1 MSDPQQKTFIVEIT
15 SFDGVKTYY
24 ISKPSFILGRGSTSE
39 IKLDDKDISR
49 EHVRI
54 FFADALKIED
64 LDSSNGTFVNG
75 IRLPPKS
82 HVDILENDKIVLGQ
96 SKISLKIKLMT
107 VSEEAQKIAKIEE
120 EQKNAPVQVDIKGFP
135 DPQNDFKMDFK
146 NVTIDLP
153 KYKDPGQHAQEIIKE
168 AEFVKY
174 TIIKG
179 ANVQKEK
186 IIAESKLQSKKIAE
200 ATYQEYQS
208 RVNLLIQQTR
218 EQMNHLKAET
228 ESHLDDKRLHA
239 MDEIQMMWKEHQDQL
254 QTEKNAILDK
264 LDGENKLK
272 LDIELEKLRNE
283 IFIEKNRVISEA
295 ESDIMAKTKAYRSQ
309 FENERTEHTEKVRFL
324 TKQYQETKA
333 EAEALDK
340 KITELKNATNDK
352 TIEYDAIVS
361 KLNIEQDK
369 LEVLQRSHKN
379 LVEENSKIQENLN
392 NYQKNRDAAL
402 EIERQA
408 KKNIEELTKKIQT
421 LSEQK
426 ETIERQLQN
435 IDKNLADAKLKVKSE
450 VENEYKILREAEGKK
465 FEEFKVAE
473 LKELQKI
480 REEHTSSIKKL
491 SLELSQEVASKLEM
505 QAKKT
510 GGQAFDFEKSLEVI
524 NSVIQVKTSENGMSS
539 NHQAQLDTW
548 KKKQRAEKITLFTS
562 GLAAA
567 IVLFFGGNFIYSK
580 LTRDSFKDE
589 MSRSAEARRQKE
601 IENKFTPEKTSA
613 YYETYVDA
621 TLYTDGFVDV
631 FLDDTNQQA
640 WVKKATVYFLNTW
653 KIDEQKTIQV
663 ISNSRSLVQAV
674 NEKVPMFTKQNF
686 KAELEKLK
694 QIEAANITQQV
705 QIFGT
710 NVRYESYKK
719 LERQFF
725 SELLQGKG
733 RGLSSE
739 GTK

>member
-1 MSDPQQKTFIVEIT
+1 MSEAQRTFIVEIT

-24 ISKPSFILGRGSTSE
+24 ISKLSFVLGRGSTSE

-54 FFADALKIED
+54 FFSDVLKIED
-64 LDSSNGTFVNG
+64 LESSNGTFVNG
-75 IRLPPKS
+75 IKIPAKA

-96 SKISLKIKLMT
+96 SKISFKVKVMS
-107 VSEEAQKIAKIEE
+107 VSEEAHQIAKMQED
-120 EQKNAPVQVDIKGFP
+120 QKNAPVQVDIKGFP

-153 KYKDPGQHAQEIIKE
+153 KYKDPSQHAQEIIKE

-200 ATYQEYQS
+200 ATYHEYQS

-254 QTEKNAILDK
+254 QSEKNAILDK

-272 LDIELEKLRNE
+272 LDIEVEKLRNE

-324 TKQYQETKA
+324 TKQFQETKA
-333 EAEALDK
+333 ESELLDK
-340 KITELKNATNDK
+340 RIADLKNATNDK
-352 TIEYDAIVS
+352 TIEYDAIIS

-369 LEVLQRSHKN
+369 LEALQKIHKN
-379 LVEENSKIQENLN
+379 IVEENSKIQENLN

-402 EIERQA
+402 DIERQA
-408 KKNIEELTKKIQT
+408 KKSIEELTKKIQS

-426 ETIERQLQN
+426 ENVDRQLQN
-435 IDKNLADAKLKVKSE
+435 MEKNLADAKLKVKSE
-450 VENEYKILREAEGKK
+450 VENEYKLLRDVESKK
-465 FEEFKVAE
+465 FEEFKVSE

-480 REEHTSSIKKL
+480 REEHMSSIKKL
-491 SLELSQEVASKLEM
+491 SLELSQEVATKLEM
-505 QAKKT
+505 QAKKSPEK
-510 GGQAFDFEKSLEVI
+510 GFDFEKNLEVI
-524 NSVIQVKTSENGMSS
+524 NSVIQVRTSENGMSS
-539 NHQAQLDTW
+539 NHQAQLENW
-548 KKKQRAEKITLFTS
+548 KKKQKSEKVSIFAS
-562 GLAAA
+562 GVAAA
-567 IVLFFGGNFIYSK
+567 IILFFGGNYIHSK

-589 MSRSAEARRQKE
+589 MTRTAETRRQKE
-601 IENKFTPEKTSA
+601 LENKYVIEKTAA
-613 YYETYVDA
+613 YYESYVDA
-621 TLYTDGFVDV
+621 TLYTENFSDV

-653 KIDEQKTIQV
+653 KIDEQRTIQV
-663 ISNSRSLVQAV
+663 ISNSRSLVQSVA
-674 NEKVPMFTKQNF
+674 EKAPMFTKTNF
-686 KAELEKLK
+686 KVELEKLK
-694 QIEAANITQQV
+694 QIETTNVAQQV
-705 QIFGT
+705 QILGS

-725 SELLQGKG
+725 LELLQGR

-739 GTK
+739 K

>member
-1 MSDPQQKTFIVEIT
+1 MSEAQRTFIVEIT

-24 ISKPSFILGRGSTSE
+24 VSKPSFVLGRGSTSE

-54 FFADALKIED
+54 FFTDALKIED

-75 IRLPPKS
+75 IKIPTKA
-82 HVDILENDKIVLGQ
+82 HVDILENDKIILGQ
-96 SKISLKIKLMT
+96 SKISFKVKVMS
-107 VSEEAQKIAKIEE
+107 VSEEARQIAKMQED
-120 EQKNAPVQVDIKGFP
+120 QKNAPVQVDIKGFP
-135 DPQNDFKMDFK
+135 DPENAFSMDFK
-146 NVTIDLP
+146 NVKIDLP
-153 KYKDPGQHAQEIIKE
+153 KYKDPNQHAQEIIKE

-179 ANVQKEK
+179 ANVQKER
-186 IIAESKLQSKKIAE
+186 IIAESKLQSKKIAD

-324 TKQYQETKA
+324 TKQYQETRA
-333 EAEALDK
+333 ESELLDK
-340 KITELKNATNDK
+340 RILELKNSTNDK
-352 TIEYDAIVS
+352 TIEYDAILS

-369 LEVLQRSHKN
+369 LEALQKIHKN
-379 LVEENSKIQENLN
+379 IVEENSKIQENLN

-402 EIERQA
+402 DIERQA
-408 KKNIEELTKKIQT
+408 KKNIEELTKKIQS

-426 ETIERQLQN
+426 ENVDRQLQN
-435 IDKNLADAKLKVKSE
+435 MEKNLADAKLKVKSE
-450 VENEYKILREAEGKK
+450 VENEYKLLRDVESKK
-465 FEEFKVAE
+465 FEEFKVSE

-480 REEHTSSIKKL
+480 REEHMSSIKKL
-491 SLELSQEVASKLEM
+491 SLELSQEVATKLEM
-505 QAKKT
+505 QAKKSPEK
-510 GGQAFDFEKSLEVI
+510 GFDFEKNLEVI
-524 NSVIQVKTSENGMSS
+524 NSVIQVRTSENGMSS
-539 NHQAQLDTW
+539 NHQAQLENW
-548 KKKQRAEKITLFTS
+548 KKKQKSEKVSIFAS
-562 GLAAA
+562 GVVAS
-567 IVLFFGGNFIYSK
+567 IILFFGGNFIHSK

-589 MSRSAEARRQKE
+589 MTRSAETRRQKE
-601 IENKFTPEKTSA
+601 LENKYVIEKTAA
-613 YYETYVDA
+613 YYEGYVDA
-621 TLYTDGFVDV
+621 TLYTENFTEV

-663 ISNSRSLVQAV
+663 ISNSRSLVQSV
-674 NEKVPMFTKQNF
+674 SEKSSTFTKTNF
-686 KAELEKLK
+686 KTELEKLK
-694 QIEAANITQQV
+694 QIEATNVAQQV
-705 QIFGT
+705 QILGS

-725 SELLQGKG
+725 SELLQG
-733 RGLSSE
+733 RSLSSE
-739 GTK
+739 K